1 MTTRLEHRF
10 SPRLRVAGL
19 AAFVVS
25 AVGVAAVVAYIPGAR
40 EDGGSWSSIVATCLL
55 LLGVMAGCATLGA
68 LLRSNATSYVCDSCD
83 FLLPAWATRK

>member
-19 AAFVVS
+19 AALVVS
-25 AVGVAAVVAYIPGAR
+25 AVGVAAAIAYVFGAR
-40 EDGGSWSSIVATCLL
+40 DDGVSWTSIAATSLL

-68 LLRSNATSYVCDSCD
+68 LLRSSATSYVCDSCD
-83 FLLPAWATRK
+83 FLIPGWATRE